1 MLALLRKLNPEHPFF
16 TEGFYYERPRKK
28 KQAQI
33 ENEAKLQPYENAF
46 DGIPLPKRRVKRPSV
61 TAALLAKKKPTKL
74 ELL

>member
-1 MLALLRKLNPEHPFF
+1 MLSILRKLSPDHPFF

-28 KQAQI
+28 KESQI

-46 DGIPLPKRRVKRPSV
+46 ENLPLPKRKTKRPSV
-61 TAALLAKKKPTKL
+61 TAALLAKRKPTKL